1 MREAERPPAE
11 GLRGPSW
18 SLTALLTILSAPSLS
33 LSLHLSLFLS
43 RPDPLAFY
51 GTRDATS
58 PFRFVRRQEGERGG
72 TGRSGQGG
80 EIGRRPTLF
89 AGQKS
94 RVIGDAELNLDFDPT
109 QKRSRTNLGIGGERE
124 GEWGNKEGLSM
135 DGRFTAL
142 SPRTQ

>member
-1 MREAERPPAE
+1 MTEVEGSASGNLVSSPDNGNKPHTKTYVVDGDIAIAADEREAERPPAE

-58 PFRFVRRQEGERGG
+58 PFRFVRRQERKRGENGQIRARRGD
-72 TGRSGQGG
+72 RS
-80 EIGRRPTLF
+80 TTHSLF
-89 AGQKS
+89 LPGKS
-94 RVIGDAELNLDFDPT
+94 HESSATPN
-109 QKRSRTNLGIGGERE
+109 
-124 GEWGNKEGLSM
+124 
-135 DGRFTAL
+135 
-142 SPRTQ
+142 